1 MTIYFSFAVIVSPP
15 PAPLAD
21 APPSHKQRKN
31 VTVLPSLTSSAQ
43 QAFLPSRK
51 LLARPLEHGSAA
63 AQPGS
68 MQESLLG
75 KPQSHASP
83 HAHSEFDAETS
94 FVVWEHEKEALQAR
108 LSQKRE
114 RLFR

>member
-1 MTIYFSFAVIVSPP
+1 
-15 PAPLAD
+15 
-21 APPSHKQRKN
+21 
-31 VTVLPSLTSSAQ
+31 
-43 QAFLPSRK
+43 
-51 LLARPLEHGSAA
+51 
-63 AQPGS
+63 

-75 KPQSHASP
+75 KQQSHASP

>member
-1 MTIYFSFAVIVSPP
+1 
-15 PAPLAD
+15 
-21 APPSHKQRKN
+21 
-31 VTVLPSLTSSAQ
+31 
-43 QAFLPSRK
+43 
-51 LLARPLEHGSAA
+51 
-63 AQPGS
+63 

>member
-1 MTIYFSFAVIVSPP
+1 
-15 PAPLAD
+15 
-21 APPSHKQRKN
+21 
-31 VTVLPSLTSSAQ
+31 
-43 QAFLPSRK
+43 
-51 LLARPLEHGSAA
+51 
-63 AQPGS
+63 

-108 LSQKRE
+108 LSQRRE
-114 RLFR
+114 RMFRCVVRRTQHYSRSRSPRMQ